1 MLLMMCDQ
9 CANQRGLATENA
21 DGGYTP
27 EGTVEGVAAGCFPDL
42 YQALSG
48 NMPDQVISL

>member
-1 MLLMMCDQ
+1 MMCDQ
-9 CANQRGLATENA
+9 CANQRGLASENA
-21 DGGYTP
+21 DGGYTTQ
-27 EGTVEGVAAGCFPDL
+27 GTVDGVVAGCFSDL